1 MALQTRFSDT
11 VFKVALASVLTLLV
25 VAPAEAQD
33 VAPYGATIV
42 RIAELVIDPAQLEAY
57 QTAVKE
63 EMAQSVRVEPGVIS
77 ISAVAL
83 KDHPNH
89 IRFFEIY
96 ASDAAY
102 QSHIQ
107 SPHFLEYVR
116 ITRDMIQSRVLL
128 ETVPVQLST
137 NPRPSSVI
145 PEPAASSSEGA
156 HP

>member
-1 MALQTRFSDT
+1 MHRKT
-11 VFKVALASVLTLLV
+11 VRAAVTLAGVMTLAA
-25 VAPAEAQD
+25 APFARAQD
-33 VAPYGATIV
+33 AEPYGATVV

-57 QTAVKE
+57 QAAVRE
-63 EMAQSVRVEPGVIS
+63 EMAESVRVEPGVTS
-77 ISAVAL
+77 IYAVAL

-102 QSHIQ
+102 QSHIR

-116 ITRDMIQSRVLL
+116 TTQHMIKSRVLL
-128 ETVPVQLST
+128 EAVPVQLST

-145 PEPAASSSEGA
+145 PEPPASPSEGA